1 VATAPSPVMDL
12 RRRAQALHAQQRL
25 IEAEQTMAE
34 ARAIAPADPVVAFL
48 HAQLRYELGHPAAAL
63 FAEAS
68 RLWPDNL
75 DAVRNRALAEA
86 SEGDPALACS
96 LLGGALRRHPQ
107 WVEGHRILASLEWVG
122 GNTRDYDASFAAAA
136 KASPQVP
143 AIWLGWFAA
152 VAQVRDWPRARRI
165 LAEAARHLGP
175 TRALTEARLFVA
187 SESGDA
193 DEAARLLAET
203 AGWDDPFVKLAR
215 IRQALRGGDP
225 AKALAI
231 ALPLARQAPA
241 SLLAGQVW
249 PYVATCWRLLGDDR
263 AGWLDGNPALVRA
276 LDVGLTDAELTEL
289 AEKLRGLHR
298 AQLPYPEQ
306 SVRGGTQTDRSVLL
320 RHEPILQR
328 ARAALMAAVADY
340 VAALPPHDPDHP
352 FLSRPR
358 ETLRITGSW
367 SVRLAGGGFNVA
379 HSHPMGWISSAFY
392 VVVPDPAELGPAP
405 AGHFHFGA
413 PPPELGLD
421 LAPHATIAPQ
431 AGQIVLFPSILWHG
445 THPFARGER
454 LNIAFDVTP
463 AL

>member
-1 VATAPSPVMDL
+1 MDL

-25 IEAEQTMAE
+25 IEAGQLMAQ
-34 ARAIAPADPVVAFL
+34 ARAMAPGDPVVAFL

-75 DAVRNRALAEA
+75 DAVRNQALAEA

-96 LLGGALRRHPQ
+96 LLGGALLRHPQ

-122 GNTRDYDASFAAAA
+122 GNTSDYDASFAAAA
-136 KASPQVP
+136 RANPKVP
-143 AIWLGWFAA
+143 ALWLGWFAA
-152 VAQVRDWPRARRI
+152 VAQVRDWARARRI
-165 LAEAARHLGP
+165 LAEAAGHLGT
-175 TRALTEARLFVA
+175 TRALTEAQLFVA
-187 SESGDA
+187 GESGDGA
-193 DEAARLLAET
+193 EAARLLAKT
-203 AGWDDPFVKLAR
+203 ADWDDPFVKLAR
-215 IRQALRGGDP
+215 IRQALRDRDP

-249 PYVATCWRLLGDDR
+249 PYVSTCWRLLGDDR
-263 AGWLDGNPALVRA
+263 AGWLDGGPALVKA
-276 LDVGLTDAELTEL
+276 LDVGLSGAEL
-289 AEKLRGLHR
+289 AELAAKLRELHLAR
-298 AQLPYPEQ
+298 LPYPEQ
-306 SVRGGTQTDRSVLL
+306 SVRGGTQTDRSILL

-340 VAALPPHDPDHP
+340 VAALPPHDPAHP

-358 ETLRITGSW
+358 EALRITGSW
-367 SVRLAGGGFNVA
+367 SVRLSGGGFNVA

-392 VVVPDPAELGPAP
+392 VAVPDQADLGPAP

-421 LAPHATIAPQ
+421 LAPYATIAPQ
-431 AGQIVLFPSILWHG
+431 VGQVVLFPSILWHA

-454 LNIAFDVTP
+454 LNIAFDIAP